1 MKKSFRKIILLITLL
16 VFIIPITGCSEK
28 KRLESDR
35 LHRISYTEFIKK
47 RENKESFVLEI
58 MRDDCHN
65 CVELKP
71 KIINIL
77 EKYKID
83 MFYINTNDFSEEEYN
98 SFNKIVNYS
107 GTPTIIFVKDGDEET
122 VASRIVGNI
131 SEEKVLAKFKANGII
146 KD

>member
-1 MKKSFRKIILLITLL
+1 
-16 VFIIPITGCSEK
+16 
-28 KRLESDR
+28 
-35 LHRISYTEFIKK
+35 
-47 RENKESFVLEI
+47 
-58 MRDDCHN
+58 MRDDCNN